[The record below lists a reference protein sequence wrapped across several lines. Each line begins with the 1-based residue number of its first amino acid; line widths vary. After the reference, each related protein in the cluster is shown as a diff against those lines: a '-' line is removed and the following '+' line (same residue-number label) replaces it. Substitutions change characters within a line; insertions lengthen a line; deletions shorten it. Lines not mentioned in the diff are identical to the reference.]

1 MLRFL
6 CLLILPA
13 AFADRAT
20 YDNYQVLRVLPEN
33 QEQLN
38 ILKDLE
44 DDPNGVRML
53 CQEGVF
59 FGNTRKTVNHSYHGG
74 RAV

>member
-1 MLRFL
+1 
-6 CLLILPA
+6 
-13 AFADRAT
+13 
-20 YDNYQVLRVLPEN
+20 VLPEN

-44 DDPNGVRML
+44 DDPNGVRMV

-59 FGNTRKTVNHSYHGG
+59 IGNTRKTVNIKLATPITVAARSK
-74 RAV
+74 A